1 MSLLDFLNTPDAQ
14 LGLGLL
20 AAGGPSTQPMSFG
33 QRIAQGVQYAQS
45 SKDADLRRQ
54 YVRSQIDENAAQIAA
69 RNLQAQRDQAIN
81 GLVMGRVG
89 GLNASVP
96 GAAAGNGTP
105 VIAPGVQSAG
115 AGGVGTQGAGAILPG
130 GPLGGSRPGAGVASG
145 SGTGAAFPFSLDD
158 ITALQGFGYKG
169 ADGLFNMYK
178 YATDGVKR
186 EAGNYYQDPRTGEV
200 RYMPKLGEG
209 QTIGPNGDV
218 VTARGYDTSNANIK
232 GRETQASEAA
242 RYPFTVGADRSRQLT
257 QAALDPQTYVGD
269 DDNSYSGTRLQ
280 GVMASGG
287 GPLIGLP
294 PQAAQGGGAT
304 TSAGPLIGRELGGGA
319 GTARPFMTS
328 RNPVTQQ
335 SRIALNDN
343 WIKNSYQPT
352 VESGRAA
359 SDALTNVQALRSI
372 NMNTGWGAEAKA
384 SAAGVLAGLGV
395 APASVE
401 MFAANAQKFQSVAMD
416 RLMKKQ
422 VEQKGTATEGDAKR
436 IGQTYVALQNT
447 PAANDF
453 ILDLAQAQANQD
465 QRRAQFYEA
474 ALPLAQKAGDL
485 TRVDREWRKIQGSIW
500 ADPTLQRWSK

>member
-20 AAGGPSTQPMSFG
+20 AAGGPSTTPMSFG

-54 YVRSQIDENAAQIAA
+54 YVRSQIDENTAQIAA

-81 GLVMGRVG
+81 ALVTSRLAGQ
-89 GLNASVP
+89 
-96 GAAAGNGTP
+96 GAAAP
-105 VIAPGVQSAG
+105 AAMPSV
-115 AGGVGTQGAGAILPG
+115 GVGAPAPSAATALPG
-130 GPLGGSRPGAGVASG
+130 GPLGSARPNAGTASG
-145 SGTGAAFPFSLDD
+145 SSAGSNGAFPFSLDD
-158 ITALQGFGYKG
+158 ITALQGYGYKG

-186 EAGNYYQDPRTGEV
+186 EAGNYYQDPRSGET

-209 QTIGPNGDV
+209 QTIGSNGEV
-218 VTARGYDTSNANIK
+218 ATAKGYAASNANIK
-232 GRETQASEAA
+232 RLETQASEAA
-242 RYPFTVGADRSRQLT
+242 KYPFTVGADRARQMT
-257 QAALDPQTYVGD
+257 QAGLDPQTYVGD
-269 DDNSYSGTRLQ
+269 DDNTYNGTRLQ
-280 GVMASGG
+280 GVIASGG
-287 GPLIGLP
+287 GALIGLP
-294 PQAAQGGGAT
+294 QASAASGNSA
-304 TSAGPLIGRELGGGA
+304 TSADPLIGPDFRGGA
-319 GTARPFMTS
+319 GASRPFMAS

-343 WIKNSYQPT
+343 WIKNAYQPT
-352 VESGRAA
+352 IEAGRAA

-384 SAAGVLAGLGV
+384 NAANVLAGLGV

-401 MFAANAQKFQSVAMD
+401 MFAANAQKFQSIAMD

-422 VEQKGTATEGDAKR
+422 IEQKGTATEGDAKR

>member
-20 AAGGPSTQPMSFG
+20 AAGGPSAAPMSFG
-33 QRIAQGVQYAQS
+33 QRIAQGAQYAQS

-54 YVRSQIDENAAQIAA
+54 YVRSQIDENTAQIAA

-81 GLVMGRVG
+81 ALVMGRLAGQGATASPAVPPVG
-89 GLNASVP
+89 MGATAPS
-96 GAAAGNGTP
+96 AAA
-105 VIAPGVQSAG
+105 V
-115 AGGVGTQGAGAILPG
+115 LPG
-130 GPLGGSRPGAGVASG
+130 GPFGSARPNAGIASG
-145 SGTGAAFPFSLDD
+145 SSAGSTGSFPFSLDD
-158 ITALQGFGYKG
+158 ITALQGYGYKG

-186 EAGNYYQDPRTGEV
+186 EAGNYYQDPRSGEI

-209 QTIGPNGDV
+209 QAIGPNGEV
-218 VTARGYDTSNANIK
+218 ATAKGYAASNANIK
-232 GRETQASEAA
+232 GLETQASEAA
-242 RYPFTVGADRSRQLT
+242 KYPFTVGADRARQMT
-257 QAALDPQTYVGD
+257 QAGLDPQPYVGD
-269 DDNSYSGTRLQ
+269 DDNTYNGTRLQ
-280 GVMASGG
+280 GVIASGG

-294 PQAAQGGGAT
+294 QASAGSGSPTA
-304 TSAGPLIGRELGGGA
+304 SAGPLIGPEFGGGTGA
-319 GTARPFMTS
+319 ARPFMAS

-343 WIKNSYQPT
+343 WIKNAYQPT
-352 VESGRAA
+352 IEAGRAA

-384 SAAGVLAGLGV
+384 NAANVLAGLGV
-395 APASVE
+395 APTSVE

-422 VEQKGTATEGDAKR
+422 IEQKGTATEGDAKR
-436 IGQTYVALQNT
+436 IGQTYAALQNT
-447 PAANDF
+447 PVANDF

-474 ALPLAQKAGDL
+474 ALPLAQKSGDL

-500 ADPTLQRWSK
+500 ADPALQRWSK

>member
-20 AAGGPSTQPMSFG
+20 AAGGPSAQPMNFG

-45 SKDADLRRQ
+45 SKDADLKRQ
-54 YVRSQIDENAAQIAA
+54 YVRSQIDENTAQIAA

-81 GLVMGRVG
+81 GLVMGRFGGRGAVTPGSPVG
-89 GLNASVP
+89 SEAP
-96 GAAAGNGTP
+96 GATLG
-105 VIAPGVQSAG
+105 
-115 AGGVGTQGAGAILPG
+115 GAGAAGVGASDTGAMLPG
-130 GPLGGSRPGAGVASG
+130 GPLGSARPGAGVASG
-145 SGTGAAFPFSLDD
+145 STSRSAFPFSLDD
-158 ITALQGFGYKG
+158 ITALQSYGYKG

-242 RYPFTVGADRSRQLT
+242 KYPFTVGADRSRQLT

-269 DDNSYSGTRLQ
+269 DDNIYSGTRLQ

-304 TSAGPLIGRELGGGA
+304 TGAAPLIGQELGAGA
-319 GTARPFMTS
+319 GTTRPFMSS